1 MKKRWKAAWAG
12 ILLLSLVIGGCEQ
25 KESEKTTITIIHA
38 WGGTEDDHVAMRKI
52 FDGFQKENPDIQL
65 QLIAM
70 PTREKMLRKVEDMIM
85 VGDPLD
91 IVDFAGM
98 GANSTYNFMV
108 DNHKALDLMPYI
120 QSDAELRSSVPA
132 LNMDYWTTDGN
143 QIFTITDVL
152 SLSGG
157 YWYNEDI
164 MRQAG
169 VIEIPTTWND
179 FFAMCEAVKA
189 WAAQQNNGIR
199 PLQVSAEGY
208 LYFADQMISD
218 SGATFK
224 KATSNGAVSLSDEE
238 FAKVLSQL
246 QNVYQ
251 FASSENEDYSYRD
264 ETSLFNEGKLA
275 IYINGVWGAPM
286 ISEDIHAKYA
296 LLPTESGHSVSCESA
311 SLGYVLGDSGSE
323 EKQKASVRFL
333 KYIMSERVQAEI
345 LEKTGQI
352 PANPQL
358 ELEDYE
364 AEMPRLSQAAN
375 LVLAADDKINIP
387 DNIWT
392 AEEKKLFTDNI
403 IKVLSKESSAER
415 IRSLFE

>member
-70 PTREKMLRKVEDMIM
+70 PTREKLLRKVEDMIM

-120 QSDAELRSSVPA
+120 RSDAELRSSVSA
-132 LNMDYWTTDGN
+132 LNMDYWTTDDD
-143 QIFTITDVL
+143 QIFTIADVL

-169 VIEIPTTWND
+169 ITEIPATWDD
-179 FFAMCEAVKA
+179 FFAMCEAIKA
-189 WAAQQNNGIR
+189 WSEQQNSDIR

-208 LYFADQMISD
+208 LYFADQMIAD

-224 KATSNGAVSLSDEE
+224 KATSNGSVSLSDEE

-264 ETSLFNEGKLA
+264 ETSLFNEGELA

-286 ISEDIHAKYA
+286 ISDDIHAKYA
-296 LLPTESGHSVSCESA
+296 LLPTESGRSVSCESA

-323 EKQKASVRFL
+323 EKQNASVRFL
-333 KYIMSERVQAEI
+333 KYMMSERVQEEI

-358 ELEDYE
+358 KLEDYK

-392 AEEKKLFTDNI
+392 AEEKSLFTGNI
-403 IKVLSKESSAER
+403 IKVLSEEPSAEN

>member
-70 PTREKMLRKVEDMIM
+70 PTREKLLRKVEDMIM

-120 QSDAELRSSVPA
+120 RSDAELRSSVSA
-132 LNMDYWTTDGN
+132 LNMDYWTTDDD
-143 QIFTITDVL
+143 QIFTIADVL

-169 VIEIPTTWND
+169 VTEIPTTWND

-224 KATSNGAVSLSDEE
+224 KATSNGSVSLSDEE

-264 ETSLFNEGKLA
+264 ETSLFNEGELA

-296 LLPTESGHSVSCESA
+296 LLPTESGHSVSCEST

-358 ELEDYE
+358 KLEDYE

-392 AEEKKLFTDNI
+392 GEEKKLFTDNI